1 MELPLSLLWLS
12 VSVYEELMT
21 KFWFLCESFLQM
33 ASVSLSLLW
42 PGRSVG
48 GEMLLC
54 WDSCSA
60 PLPIVHFRW
69 HHLSGRSWRD
79 THHASQIGWGK
90 GLIYFLYITLTYTLL
105 LTIQPPCFLAAAWV
119 SEAAASITGRRGAS
133 CLTHPSL
140 LSISRGRR
148 GPLLALWPETER
160 SQGLT
165 MKTSQWKLGDELCL
179 WFFFF
184 FSSVFCSLFTYSGWG
199 ITQTLYW

>member
-1 MELPLSLLWLS
+1 
-12 VSVYEELMT
+12 
-21 KFWFLCESFLQM
+21 
-33 ASVSLSLLW
+33 
-42 PGRSVG
+42 
-48 GEMLLC
+48 MLLC

-140 LSISRGRR
+140 LSISQGRR
-148 GPLLALWPETER
+148 GPLLAVWPETER

-165 MKTSQWKLGDELCL
+165 TKTSQWKLGDELCL
-179 WFFFF
+179 CFFFF
-184 FSSVFCSLFTYSGWG
+184 FFFFHLYFVHYLFTVVEELPRPCTDKVAIPKCRTRYPS
-199 ITQTLYW
+199 TSLAFTFLQSNSTKALAS